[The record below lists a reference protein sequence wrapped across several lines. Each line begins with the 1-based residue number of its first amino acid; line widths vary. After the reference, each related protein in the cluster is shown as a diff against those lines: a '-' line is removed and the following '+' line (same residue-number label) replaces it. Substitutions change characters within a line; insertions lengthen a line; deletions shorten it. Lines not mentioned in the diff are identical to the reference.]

1 MIVYDKLWE
10 TMKKENISQYKLIK
24 EYSMTGFD
32 FGDFDFGNVNFDIK
46 SQNYLVVK
54 IKEKKF
60 VDISLKILS
69 DELDRPFGLYGVTLE
84 SYVGG
89 YIKK

>member
-1 MIVYDKLWE
+1 
-10 TMKKENISQYKLIK
+10 
-24 EYSMTGFD
+24 MTGFD
-32 FGDFDFGNVNFDIK
+32 FNNWDFNNLDFDVK

-60 VDISLKILS
+60 VDLSIQVLS
-69 DELDRPFGLYGVTLE
+69 DEIDRPCGLYGVTIE

>member
-1 MIVYDKLWE
+1 M
-10 TMKKENISQYKLIK
+10 S
-24 EYSMTGFD
+24 GFD
-32 FGDFDFGNVNFDIK
+32 FANWDFGNLDFDVK
-46 SQNYLVVK
+46 AQNYLVVK

-60 VDISLKILS
+60 VDLSIKVLS
-69 DELDRPFGLYGVTLE
+69 DELDRPFGLYGVTIE

>member
-1 MIVYDKLWE
+1 
-10 TMKKENISQYKLIK
+10 
-24 EYSMTGFD
+24 MTGFD
-32 FGDFDFGNVNFDIK
+32 FNNWDFGNLDFDVK

-60 VDISLKILS
+60 VDLSIQVLS
-69 DELDRPFGLYGVTLE
+69 DEIDRPFGLYGVTIE